1 MNGITRTRGSGSM
14 GAVALLAC
22 GLVFGGCPDD
32 GEGPGADTSD
42 TQDTSSPDVDDGQDG
57 QDGETSE
64 VEDTSQDTADTTPET
79 DTSQGRTV
87 AGTSFEGVEIAWP
100 GVLTLCSTWSEGA
113 PLEDEKARKVSVV
126 VPPQTRTTLD
136 EDALGAG
143 RMVGLVLRTS
153 PFATGRLEAA
163 TTSSRVTSWQVLEA
177 GGGGH
182 SFAATIEH
190 ELSGKAGTL
199 FEQYT
204 LARAPGAPNDVVVEA
219 GSWEVTFA
227 WRPFGSSLQPTRL
240 DRCGGDPAFEDAV
253 SVVTGWSGREWVTAL
268 RFWRTRVGG
277 IDAGSYPVEIV
288 GHRIVSSKAPWYPTE
303 VRGFWAHTYV
313 AEHHN
318 WNDATEVDLAGDIGH
333 WHHTLK
339 NRAEGTEVLAKVV
352 FEGVF
357 GFDTAALEVE
367 HMTDTGPVVSRFAV
381 EDAREYPRVDAAHLG
396 RQFTERCSGQEPEV
410 LAAGGS
416 DHLAQVVFCGGARPE
431 AVALVPVVWGSDPGL
446 IGTVIEVGSSEANA
460 WSFEVGER
468 DVTVFLRPDDYIEL
482 LVLDGAGE
490 LVMQSYEPRGPLW
503 LPEPRTSPVV
513 AEGVVGGVEVSL
525 EIGRQWVTFGVGKS
539 QIWAPTHFTVRHGD
553 RTWHIESW
561 DRLDYTN
568 THHNW
573 EDELVGE
580 ADDGTSI
587 RWKTSFMNGKP
598 NVLSI
603 TGPAGE
609 VILPETVLPSPE

>member
-1 MNGITRTRGSGSM
+1 MNVVTKSRGSAWV
-14 GAVALLAC
+14 GAVVLVLGALTWSA
-22 GLVFGGCPDD
+22 CPDD
-32 GEGPGADTSD
+32 GNGSEVDTLDADDTSD
-42 TQDTSSPDVDDGQDG
+42 VEVSDTSPDSLDSTDSEDGL
-57 QDGETSE
+57 
-64 VEDTSQDTADTTPET
+64 DTNPDT

-87 AGTSFEGVEIAWP
+87 EGTSLEGVEIAWP
-100 GVLTLCSTWSEGA
+100 GELTLCSSWSESA
-113 PLEDEKARKVSVV
+113 SLADEKARKVRVI
-126 VPPQTRTTLD
+126 VPAQTRTTLD
-136 EDALGAG
+136 EDALTAG
-143 RMVGLVLRTS
+143 RMVGLVVRTS

-163 TTSSRVTSWQVLEA
+163 TTSSRVTSWQVLQA

-182 SFAATIEH
+182 TFSATVEH

-199 FEQYT
+199 FGQYT
-204 LARAPGAPNDVVVEA
+204 LARSPGAPNDVVVEA
-219 GSWEVTFA
+219 GSMEVTFA
-227 WRPFGSSLQPTRL
+227 WRPFGSSLQPARL
-240 DRCGGDPAFEDAV
+240 ERCDGDPAFEDAV
-253 SVVTGWSGREWVTAL
+253 SVVTGWDGREWVTVL

-288 GHRIVSSKAPWYPTE
+288 GHRIVNSKVPWYPTE

-333 WHHTLK
+333 WHHTLP
-339 NRAEGTEVLAKVV
+339 NRAEGMEVLSRVV

-357 GFDTAALEVE
+357 GFDTAALQLE
-367 HMTDTGPVVSRFAV
+367 HLTDSGPVVSRFAV
-381 EDAREYPRVDAAHLG
+381 EDAREFPRVDAAHLG
-396 RQFTERCSGQEPEV
+396 RQFAERCSGEEAEV

-446 IGTVIEVGSSEANA
+446 IGTVVEVGSSEANA
-460 WSFEVGER
+460 WSFEVGTR
-468 DVTVFLRPDDYIEL
+468 DVTVFLRPDDFIEL
-482 LVLDGAGE
+482 LVLDEAGE
-490 LVMQSYEPRGPLW
+490 LVMQSYEPRWPLW

-513 AEGVVGGVEVSL
+513 AEGVVGGVEVAL

-573 EDELVGE
+573 EDELIGE
-580 ADDGTSI
+580 ADDGTSL

-598 NVLSI
+598 NLLTI
-603 TGPAGE
+603 TGPQGE
-609 VILPETVLPSPE
+609 VILGETVLPKLE

>member
-1 MNGITRTRGSGSM
+1 V
-14 GAVALLAC
+14 VALLVC
-22 GLVFGGCPDD
+22 GLVLGACPD
-32 GEGPGADTSD
+32 EGGGADTSD
-42 TQDTSSPDVDDGQDG
+42 TADTLGPDTSDTSDTNDTNESETSDTSPDG
-57 QDGETSE
+57 DGE
-64 VEDTSQDTADTTPET
+64 DTADTGSDT

-87 AGTSFEGVEIAWP
+87 AGTSFEGVEITWP
-100 GVLTLCSTWSEGA
+100 ATLTLCSTWSEGA
-113 PLEDEKARKVSVV
+113 SLADEKARKVRLV

-153 PFATGRLEAA
+153 PFATGRMEAA
-163 TTSSRVTSWQVLEA
+163 TTSSRVTSWQILGA

-182 SFAATIEH
+182 AFAATVEH

-204 LARAPGAPNDVVVEA
+204 LSRSPGAPDDVVVEA

-240 DRCGGDPAFEDAV
+240 DPCGGDPAFEDAV
-253 SVVTGWSGREWVTAL
+253 SVVTGWSGREWVTLL

-318 WNDATEVDLAGDIGH
+318 WNEGTEVDLAGDLGH
-333 WHHTLK
+333 WHHTLR
-339 NRAEGTEVLAKVV
+339 NRAEGTEVLSKVTA
-352 FEGVF
+352 EGVF
-357 GFDTAALEVE
+357 GFDTAALQVE
-367 HMTDTGPVVSRFAV
+367 HLTDTGPVATRFGV
-381 EDAREYPRVDAAHLG
+381 EDARAFPRVDAAHLG
-396 RQFTERCSGQEPEV
+396 RQFSEGCSGGEVEV

-416 DHLAQVVFCGGARPE
+416 DHVVQVVFCGGSRPE
-431 AVALVPVVWGSDPGL
+431 AVALVPVVWGSDPSL
-446 IGTVIEVGSSEANA
+446 IGSVVEVATSESNA
-460 WSFEVGER
+460 WSFGVGER

-490 LVMQSYEPRGPLW
+490 VVLQSYEPRGPLW
-503 LPEPRTSPVV
+503 LPEPRTLPVV
-513 AEGVVGGVEVSL
+513 AEGVVGGEEVAL

-539 QIWAPTHFTVRHGD
+539 QIWAPTHFIVRYGQ

-573 EDELVGE
+573 EDELIGE

-598 NVLSI
+598 NLLTI
-603 TGPAGE
+603 TGPGGE
-609 VILPETVLPSPE
+609 VILPETMLPNAE

>member
-1 MNGITRTRGSGSM
+1 MNVVTKSRGSAWV
-14 GAVALLAC
+14 GAVVLVLGALTWSA
-22 GLVFGGCPDD
+22 CPDD
-32 GEGPGADTSD
+32 GNGSEVDTLDADDTSD
-42 TQDTSSPDVDDGQDG
+42 VEVSDTSPDSLDSTDSEDGL
-57 QDGETSE
+57 
-64 VEDTSQDTADTTPET
+64 DTNPDT

-87 AGTSFEGVEIAWP
+87 EGTSLEGVEIAWP
-100 GVLTLCSTWSEGA
+100 GELTLCSSWSESA
-113 PLEDEKARKVSVV
+113 SLADEKARKVRVI
-126 VPPQTRTTLD
+126 VPAQTRTTLD
-136 EDALGAG
+136 EDALTAG
-143 RMVGLVLRTS
+143 RMVGLVVRTS

-163 TTSSRVTSWQVLEA
+163 TTSSRVTSWQVLQA

-182 SFAATIEH
+182 TFSATVEH

-204 LARAPGAPNDVVVEA
+204 LARSPGAPNDVVVEA
-219 GSWEVTFA
+219 GSMEVTFA
-227 WRPFGSSLQPTRL
+227 WRPFGSSLQPARL
-240 DRCGGDPAFEDAV
+240 ERCDGDPAFEDAV
-253 SVVTGWSGREWVTAL
+253 SVVTGWDGREWVTVL

-288 GHRIVSSKAPWYPTE
+288 GHRIVNSKVPWYPTE

-333 WHHTLK
+333 WHHTLP
-339 NRAEGTEVLAKVV
+339 NRAEGMEVLSRVV

-357 GFDTAALEVE
+357 GFDTAALQLE
-367 HMTDTGPVVSRFAV
+367 HLTDSGPVVSRFAV
-381 EDAREYPRVDAAHLG
+381 EDAREFPRVDAAHLG
-396 RQFTERCSGQEPEV
+396 RQFAERCSGEEAEV

-446 IGTVIEVGSSEANA
+446 IGTVVEVGSSEANA
-460 WSFEVGER
+460 WSFEVGTR
-468 DVTVFLRPDDYIEL
+468 DVTVFLRPDDFIEL
-482 LVLDGAGE
+482 LVLDEAGE

-513 AEGVVGGVEVSL
+513 AEGVVGGVEVAL

-573 EDELVGE
+573 EDELIGE
-580 ADDGTSI
+580 ADDGTSL

-598 NVLSI
+598 NLLTI
-603 TGPAGE
+603 TGPQGE
-609 VILPETVLPSPE
+609 VILGETVLPKLE

>member
-1 MNGITRTRGSGSM
+1 MNGATRSRGSGLM
-14 GAVALLAC
+14 GAVALLVC
-22 GLVFGGCPDD
+22 GPVLGGCPDD
-32 GEGPGADTSD
+32 GDGVVADTSD
-42 TQDTSSPDVDDGQDG
+42 TAAPDAPDTPDSE
-57 QDGETSE
+57 ETSDTAADG
-64 VEDTSQDTADTTPET
+64 EDTSDTAPET
-79 DTSQGRTV
+79 DTSRGRTV
-87 AGTSFEGVEIAWP
+87 AGTSFEGVEITWP
-100 GVLTLCSTWSEGA
+100 GALTLCSTWSEAA
-113 PLEDEKARKVSVV
+113 PLADEEARKVSVV
-126 VPPQTRTTLD
+126 VPAQTRTTLD

-163 TTSSRVTSWQVLEA
+163 TTSSRVTSWQILGA

-182 SFAATIEH
+182 SFSATIEH

-204 LARAPGAPNDVVVEA
+204 LARSPGAPNDVVVEA
-219 GSWEVTFA
+219 GSMEVTFA

-240 DRCGGDPAFEDAV
+240 ERCGGDPAFEDAV
-253 SVVTGWSGREWVTAL
+253 SVVTGWSGREWVTVL

-277 IDAGSYPVEIV
+277 IDAGSYPVELV
-288 GHRIVSSKAPWYPTE
+288 GHRIVNSKTPWYPTD
-303 VRGFWAHTYV
+303 VRGFWAQTYV

-318 WNDATEVDLAGDIGH
+318 WNDGTEVDLAGDLGH
-333 WHHTLK
+333 WHHTLR
-339 NRAEGTEVLAKVV
+339 NRAEGTEVLSKVL

-367 HMTDTGPVVSRFAV
+367 RLTDAGPMVSRFAV
-381 EDAREYPRVDAAHLG
+381 EDAREFPRVDAAHLG
-396 RQFTERCSGQEPEV
+396 RQFTERCSGQAPEV

-431 AVALVPVVWGSDPGL
+431 AVALVPVVWGSDPAL
-446 IGTVIEVGSSEANA
+446 IGTVIEVGTSAADA
-460 WSFEVGER
+460 WGFDVGER

-490 LVMQSYEPRGPLW
+490 IVMQSYEPRGPLW
-503 LPEPRTSPVV
+503 QAEPRTSPVL
-513 AEGVVGGVEVSL
+513 AEGVVGGVEVAL
-525 EIGRQWVTFGVGKS
+525 EIGRQWVTFGIGKS
-539 QIWAPTHFTVRHGD
+539 QIWAPTHFTVRLGD

-573 EDELVGE
+573 EDELIGE

-598 NVLSI
+598 NLLTI
-603 TGPAGE
+603 TGPGGE
-609 VILPETVLPSPE
+609 VILAETQLPTP